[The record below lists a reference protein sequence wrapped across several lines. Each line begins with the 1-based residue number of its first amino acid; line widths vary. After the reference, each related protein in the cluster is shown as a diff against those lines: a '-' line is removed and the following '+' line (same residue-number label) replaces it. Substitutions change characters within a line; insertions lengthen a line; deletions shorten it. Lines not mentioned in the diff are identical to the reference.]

1 MVSGKSY
8 LDTSKSAAILR
19 NNICDYLLNKRNYV
33 MIYNDIYVVIFD
45 YKMYHIGS

>member
-19 NNICDYLLNKRNYV
+19 NNICDCLLNKRNYV